1 MEEKG
6 ISMQESVDFIGK
18 HCNRL
23 ADQYL
28 SARKQLSPS
37 LGPDAVRFIDALG
50 NWMIG
55 NLVYVR
61 ITNFEH
67 PKNV

>member
-6 ISMQESVDFIGK
+6 ISMQESVDYIGK
-18 HCNRL
+18 HCDQL

-37 LGPDAVRFIDALG
+37 LGPDAVCFIDALG
-50 NWMIG
+50 DWMIG
-55 NLVYVR
+55 NLM
-61 ITNFEH
+61 
-67 PKNV
+67 